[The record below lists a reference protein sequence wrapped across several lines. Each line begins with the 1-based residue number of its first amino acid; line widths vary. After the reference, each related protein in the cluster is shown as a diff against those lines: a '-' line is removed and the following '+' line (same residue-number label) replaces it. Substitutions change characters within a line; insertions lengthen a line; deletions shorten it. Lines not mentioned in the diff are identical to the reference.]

1 MTVSRLATYKIAD
14 AETRA
19 EIETYIAGI
28 QDPQTR
34 EMFELHF
41 LRGLSY
47 SETAREI
54 KGKISRSC
62 VVMRI
67 ARACGKK
74 L

>member
-1 MTVSRLATYKIAD
+1 MTIARLATYKIAD
-14 AETRA
+14 EETRA

-28 QDPQTR
+28 EDPQTR

-47 SETAREI
+47 SQTAREI
-54 KGKISRSC
+54 KGKISCSC
-62 VVMRI
+62 VKMRI
-67 ARACGKK
+67 TRACEKN